1 MRKPFAR
8 LGRLAG
14 LVPFTLAL
22 GLSLAA
28 PLAHA
33 TVLTFDDLGSDG
45 LVPTNYGGLDWSAS
59 SWFQYAGEQAPFTP
73 HSGDRRA
80 TLGWDG
86 SADTSAIGFTT
97 ASVFTGAWFAGYQG
111 VTLSIDLYLG
121 GQRVGS
127 TATLDLS
134 DSPSFLSSHYTGLV
148 DRLVFRS
155 NDPANFVMD
164 DLSFTSAVPEP
175 GTGALTLAGL
185 GAVVLLMRRRRA
197 D

>member
-8 LGRLAG
+8 LSRLAG

-22 GLSLAA
+22 GLTLAA
-28 PLAHA
+28 PLASA

-45 LVPTNYGGLDWSAS
+45 LVPVNYGGLDWSAS

-73 HSGDRRA
+73 HSGDHRA

-97 ASVFTGAWFAGYQG
+97 ASVFSGAWFAGYQG
-111 VTLSIDLYLG
+111 VSITIDLYYG
-121 GQRVGS
+121 GTRVGS
-127 TATLDLS
+127 TSTLDLS
-134 DSPSFLSSHYTGLV
+134 DSPTFLASGYSGAV

-175 GTGALTLAGL
+175 GTGALALAGL
-185 GAVVLLMRRRRA
+185 GLVGLFMRRRRV